1 MKKISILIPCYNSA
15 LNLPETT
22 SELLRLEEKL
32 RAQEMACEFVL
43 VDDGSKDSTLQGLLA
58 FKKQHPEKVTV
69 VQLSGNFGSYN
80 ALLAACHYS
89 TGDCCVQLHADLQD
103 PPDHIPE
110 MVEYWKKGFK
120 LVIGNRV
127 KREAEDLLYGISAKI
142 YHMMMKNAMPY
153 IPDGGYDLILFD
165 REIRDHLVRM
175 NETNT
180 NLVYLISWLR
190 YPFAAVPVTRKERK
204 VGKSGWSFIKRM
216 KLVIDSFVAF
226 SYLPIRIVTFSGI
239 ASILAFLVAS
249 VLVFTSAWFSMW
261 HWAAALILMIVL
273 VNMSIIAEY
282 LWRDLEASRKRPPF
296 VVDKVH

>member
-1 MKKISILIPCYNSA
+1 MRKISILIPCYNSA

-22 SELLRLEEKL
+22 AELLKLEEKL
-32 RAQEMACEFVL
+32 RAMEMECEFVL
-43 VDDGSKDSTLQGLLA
+43 VDDGSKDKTLNGLLA
-58 FKKQHPEKVTV
+58 FKEQNPGRVIV
-69 VQLSGNFGSYN
+69 VQLTGNFGSYN
-80 ALLAACHYS
+80 ALLAACHYA

-110 MVEYWKKGFK
+110 MIEYWKKGFK

-165 REIRDHLVRM
+165 KEIRDHLVRM

-190 YPFAAVPVTRKERK
+190 YPFAAIPVTRKERK
-204 VGKSGWSFIKRM
+204 VGKSGWSFTKRI

-239 ASILAFLVAS
+239 ASIIAFAAAS
-249 VLVFTSAWFSMW
+249 VLVFTSAWFTVW
-261 HWAAALILMIVL
+261 HWVAALLVMIVL

>member
-1 MKKISILIPCYNSA
+1 MKKISILMPCFNSA
-15 LNLPETT
+15 LNLPDTT
-22 SELLRLEEKL
+22 PELLKLKEKL
-32 RAQEMACEFVL
+32 LLQEMSCEFVM
-43 VDDGSKDSTLQGLLA
+43 VDDGSEDKTLDALIS
-58 FKKQHPEKVTV
+58 FKNQNPDEVRV
-69 VQLSGNFGSYN
+69 VQLTGNFGSYN
-80 ALLAACHYS
+80 ALLAACHYA

-127 KREAEDLLYGISAKI
+127 KREAEDLFYGISAKI
-142 YHMMMKNAMPY
+142 YHLMMKNAMPY

-165 REIRDHLVRM
+165 REIRDHLVRI

-190 YPFAAVPVTRKERK
+190 YPFVAIPITRKQRTL
-204 VGKSGWSFIKRM
+204 GKSEWSLSKRI

-226 SYLPIRIVTFSGI
+226 SYLPIRIVTLSGI
-239 ASILAFLVAS
+239 LSILFFLAAS
-249 VLVFTSAWFSMW
+249 VMVFTLDWFSIW
-261 HWAAALILMIVL
+261 HWAASLLMMILF

-282 LWRDLEASRKRPPF
+282 LWRDLEASRNRPPF
-296 VVDKVH
+296 VVDRVY

>member
-1 MKKISILIPCYNSA
+1 MKKLSLLIPCYNSA

-22 SELLRLEEKL
+22 AELLKLEEKL
-32 RAQEMACEFVL
+32 RSQEVQCEFVL
-43 VDDGSKDSTLQGLLA
+43 VDDGSKDNTLDGLLA
-58 FKKQHPEKVTV
+58 FKAQYPDKIRV
-69 VQLSGNFGSYN
+69 VQLTGNFGSYN
-80 ALLAACHYS
+80 ALLAACHYAS
-89 TGDCCVQLHADLQD
+89 GDCCVQLHADLQD
-103 PPDHIPE
+103 PPDHIPQ

-120 LVIGNRV
+120 LVIGHRV
-127 KREAEDLLYGISAKI
+127 KREAEDLFYGISAKI
-142 YHMMMKNAMPY
+142 YHMMMKSAMPY

-165 REIRDHLVRM
+165 KEIRDHLVRI

-190 YPFAAVPVTRKERK
+190 YPFATIPVTRKERK
-204 VGKSGWSFIKRM
+204 VGKSGWSFSKRA

-226 SYLPIRIVTFSGI
+226 SYFPIRIVTFSGI
-239 ASILAFLVAS
+239 VSILLFITS
-249 VLVFTSAWFSMW
+249 SILVFTSSWFSIW
-261 HWAAALILMIVL
+261 HWAASLLIMILL